1 MNKKYLFIAIV
12 IAIVFIMP
20 GLKAEELIAR
30 SGGRYISSRIE
41 LVAEASDNMTIEIQS
56 ASGLRGRIEIT
67 TEDGDRAGF
76 EYRKLIKAGD
86 EKTAREYAGEIDV
99 AFENRA
105 GVVRLL
111 LKAPNPE
118 PWSGTDNSV
127 QIEGKLTIPI
137 GCRVSIDGPYFDFA
151 ISGPMTELNCKP
163 SFGRYVLNDID
174 GKINMT
180 MTGGNVNARNI
191 GGDVNIKGENSEIR
205 IVGLSADKQA
215 RIQNQGGDI
224 TLNDL
229 SGNVEV
235 KNSYGKIKIENATAD
250 NGQLKIYGEFCPIDL
265 GLISLNNANISIDN
279 ENDNVKIFLP
289 DTSSAVFNLSVG
301 VDSEINVTDIPVKP
315 GRIEPKFME
324 LTAGDGNSVISAD
337 INGVGDITIAGMK

>member
-1 MNKKYLFIAIV
+1 MIIAL
-12 IAIVFIMP
+12 VFIMP

-41 LVAEASDNMTIEIQS
+41 LVAEASDNTTIEIQS

-67 TEDGDRAGF
+67 VEDGDRAGF

-86 EKTAREYAGEIDV
+86 EKTAQEYAGEIDV
-99 AFENRA
+99 AFEDRA
-105 GVVRLL
+105 GIIRLL

-118 PWSGTDNSV
+118 PWSGTDNTV
-127 QIEGKLTIPI
+127 QIEGKLTIPT
-137 GCRVSIDGPYFDFA
+137 GCRVGIDGPYFDFA
-151 ISGPMTELNCKP
+151 ISGPMKELICKP

-174 GKINMT
+174 GKINMN
-180 MTGGNVNARNI
+180 MTGGNVNGRNI
-191 GGDVNIKGENSEIR
+191 GGDINIKGENSEIR
-205 IVGLSADKQA
+205 ISGLSASKQA
-215 RIQNQGGDI
+215 QIENQGGDI
-224 TLNDL
+224 TLYGL

-250 NGQLKIYGEFCPIDL
+250 NGRLNINGEFCPIDL
-265 GLISLNNANISIDN
+265 GLISLINAHVSIDN

-289 DTSSAVFNLSVG
+289 DTSSVVFNLSVG
-301 VDSEINVTDIPVKP
+301 VDSEINVTDIPVRP

-324 LTAGDGNSVISAD
+324 LTAGDGNSVINAD
-337 INGVGDITIAGMK
+337 INGVGDITVTGMR